1 MDSLELCRK
10 YKQFE
15 YMERVSSIGR
25 LEYPKGIVY

>member
-15 YMERVSSIGR
+15 YMERVSSV
-25 LEYPKGIVY
+25 EYTKGIVY